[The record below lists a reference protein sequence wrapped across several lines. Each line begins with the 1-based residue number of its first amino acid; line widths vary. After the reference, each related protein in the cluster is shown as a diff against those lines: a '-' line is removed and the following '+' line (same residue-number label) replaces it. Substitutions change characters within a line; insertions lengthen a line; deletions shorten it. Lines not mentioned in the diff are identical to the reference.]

1 MGMRIERGKAVRKNL
16 KFFRLAYGVQDP
28 YKVLV
33 DGTFLVTAMRTKY
46 GIKEQLPKMLNN
58 KNVTP
63 MTTGCVIAELRSL
76 GDQGQGA
83 AINAK
88 NFYRLK
94 CEHVDSPVG
103 AAKCILDQIGS
114 ENSRKFMVATQDYTL
129 QQALRDTPG
138 VPLIRMNHQVALLE
152 DPSPASHWKQ
162 DAAEKRRLE
171 ASAWEKKKLPE
182 LRETEQKAKLNALVQ
197 AQGKVKKKGP
207 KGANPMSCMKGKKKQ
222 KEGAGA
228 KTVAPVPA
236 TAAPLAESKPKRV
249 RSRKFG
255 TRTREEAERI
265 AATQTGERVTVGEA
279 EAVRGGGEVAAVQ
292 KAKAGVS
299 ERKKKR
305 KRKA

>member
-1 MGMRIERGKAVRKNL
+1 MG
-16 KFFRLAYGVQDP
+16 
-28 YKVLV
+28 
-33 DGTFLVTAMRTKY
+33 
-46 GIKEQLPKMLNN
+46 
-58 KNVTP
+58 
-63 MTTGCVIAELRSL
+63 
-76 GDQGQGA
+76 
-83 AINAK
+83 
-88 NFYRLK
+88 
-94 CEHVDSPVG
+94 
-103 AAKCILDQIGS
+103 
-114 ENSRKFMVATQDYTL
+114 
-129 QQALRDTPG
+129 
-138 VPLIRMNHQVALLE
+138 
-152 DPSPASHWKQ
+152 
-162 DAAEKRRLE
+162 
-171 ASAWEKKKLPE
+171 E

-236 TAAPLAESKPKRV
+236 TAAPLAE
-249 RSRKFG
+249 
-255 TRTREEAERI
+255 RI